1 MLLPGLL
8 STSLLQL
15 LEVPQLGVE
24 LVHPVGLG
32 LVGHVVLLQQLA
44 GSLAGAQSLHDL
56 HAAVAP
62 SLGHPVDILLEPV
75 HVWVLGHVG
84 PGLLDRRPNMRHI
97 LLKLVDQ
104 SLEEKQQ
111 TLVDIL
117 RAELR
122 VTLGAI
128 MSEPSQT

>member
-1 MLLPGLL
+1 M
-8 STSLLQL
+8 
-15 LEVPQLGVE
+15 
-24 LVHPVGLG
+24 
-32 LVGHVVLLQQLA
+32 
-44 GSLAGAQSLHDL
+44 

-75 HVWVLGHVG
+75 HVGVLGHVG
-84 PGLLDRRPNMRHI
+84 PGLLDRRPDMRHV

-117 RAELR
+117 HAELR
-122 VTLGAI
+122 VTPGAI